1 MATLGFK
8 VRIGRAI
15 VVAIDGSVED
25 PAVIAKTEIQV
36 AFTFEEGAVYHAI
49 EKLPA
54 VTARK
59 RIRSAEARA
68 TRRAK
73 KALAAF
79 VDSLGTAVVA
89 TKLAAPA
96 QKPLPPLES
105 IVKSHPLVHAAEIDL
120 YRRVFTE
127 ACAALTARPACADAG
142 SLVAS
147 IALCCKPAKV
157 ASQLAAMGRAS
168 GRPWTVHQKEAALAA
183 WLALVSA

>member
-1 MATLGFK
+1 

-15 VVAIDGSVED
+15 VVAIDGPVED

-96 QKPLPPLES
+96 QKSLPPLES

-147 IALCCKPAKV
+147 IARALCCKPAKV
-157 ASQLAAMGRAS
+157 ASQIAAMGRAS